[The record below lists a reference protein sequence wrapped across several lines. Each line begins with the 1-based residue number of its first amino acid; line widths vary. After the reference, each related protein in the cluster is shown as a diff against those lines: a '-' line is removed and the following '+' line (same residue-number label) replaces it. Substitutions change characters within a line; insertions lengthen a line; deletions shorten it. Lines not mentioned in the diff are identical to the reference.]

1 MTKKATTKKAYT
13 RKIGGITIDASK
25 LSQVKTKVKE
35 EVKNIQLML
44 ESLEADLIKL
54 WRFICRK

>member
-1 MTKKATTKKAYT
+1 M
-13 RKIGGITIDASK
+13 
-25 LSQVKTKVKE
+25 KE
-35 EVKNIQLML
+35 ELKNIQLML